1 MPLEYNVCIWNGTRE
16 VYIDADGTEHDRPE
30 HAEIFDDVAALAIA
44 KQYHG
49 KVVDAWD
56 D

>member
-1 MPLEYNVCIWNGTRE
+1 MKPEYNVCIWNGTRE

-30 HAEIFDDVAALAIA
+30 QAEIFDDVAALAIA